1 MCVHYLALIPAKDLI
16 FGVAVDLILI
26 NFPGKVKIRKS
37 HRKMGMRHIGRFIL
51 NSRCQM
57 CKQNRIIEFAGLLE
71 LQYEIL
77 LGTRERRCKI

>member
-1 MCVHYLALIPAKDLI
+1 MSGHYLALIPAKDLI
-16 FGVAVDLILI
+16 FGVDLLLI
-26 NFPGKVKIRKS
+26 NFAGKVKIRKS

-57 CKQNRIIEFAGLLE
+57 WKQNRIIEFAGLLE